1 MLHFDFKARSP
12 RLAKNAL
19 AYWYQ
24 NQSNLGLSM
33 RQFSNDAAYVKRVEN
48 VYSVLPGL
56 SRLSV
61 VSLAHG

>member
-12 RLAKNAL
+12 RLAKRRAL

-33 RQFSNDAAYVKRVEN
+33 RQFFERCRIREEGGESYIRFYPD
-48 VYSVLPGL
+48 SV
-56 SRLSV
+56 
-61 VSLAHG
+61 A